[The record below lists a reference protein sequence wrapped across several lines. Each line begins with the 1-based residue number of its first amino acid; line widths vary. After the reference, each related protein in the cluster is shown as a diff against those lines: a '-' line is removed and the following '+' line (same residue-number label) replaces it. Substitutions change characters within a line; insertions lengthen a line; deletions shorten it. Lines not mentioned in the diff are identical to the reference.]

1 MEILFHGIGHYTP
14 GKVIGPS
21 EWMHHDIL
29 MAYRGEVSM
38 EAGGSGFQ
46 MEKGDV
52 LVIPPNNP
60 FVGYATSENAQIWV
74 VHFKGYQSPYK
85 DSRFIEIPK
94 AFVVREAFREPF
106 YMDCCRRFY
115 ELYQEYDMQAHHP
128 ELHALLGVLLVQL
141 EKAAQWG
148 SDGRPGRKPYD
159 SLLDWASHEIAKGI
173 QVTDMARKA
182 GLSESHFRLRFRKAY
197 GISPSAALREIRIR
211 EARQLL
217 RDSEYSIK
225 EISQLTGY
233 GDVVS
238 FHRAFL
244 RSGQTP
250 AQYRA
255 TVRNRV

>member
-14 GKVIGPS
+14 EKVIGPS
-21 EWMHHDIL
+21 EWKHHDIL
-29 MAYRGEVSM
+29 MAYSGEVSM

-52 LVIPPNNP
+52 LVIPPHNP
-60 FVGYATSENAQIWV
+60 FVGHATSETAQIWV
-74 VHFKGYQSPYK
+74 VHFKGYQSPYEA
-85 DSRFIEIPK
+85 SRFTEIPK
-94 AFVVREAFREPF
+94 AFVVRGAFREPF
-106 YMDCCRRFY
+106 YMDCCQRFY
-115 ELYQEYDMQAHHP
+115 NLYQEHDMRAEHP
-128 ELHALLGVLLVQL
+128 ELQALFRVLLVQL
-141 EKAAQWG
+141 EKAAQWA
-148 SDGRPGRKPYD
+148 SEDQPLRKAYD
-159 SLLDWASHEIAKGI
+159 SLLDWATGKIADGI
-173 QVTDMARKA
+173 QVADMARKA
-182 GLSESHFRLRFRKAY
+182 GLSEGHFRVRFRKSH
-197 GISPSAALREIRIR
+197 GISPSEALRQIRIR

-217 RDSEYSIK
+217 RDSQFSIK

-238 FHRAFL
+238 FHRAFV